1 MSKDFIVDNTPYRL
15 GKDTDGTIANIQ
27 EIHPIVFSIMLE
39 IDRICRKNNIPYALA
54 FGSALGLYN
63 YQGFIP
69 WDDDADIAIDY
80 FDVPRLVEAFKKD
93 LSDEFEFVCYEKDER
108 WNVCIPTMKVKKK
121 YGYMQDKNWYVIP
134 DRTKSYEG
142 FFVDIVAFM
151 GMKDAKTHRKLIHKA
166 QRRLVPYFIADGI
179 FRKDPLKLKKRIKEE
194 ERKVAEKYK
203 DANFVC
209 QSVII
214 PFQCPKINLYPR
226 EMIYPFREYEF
237 NGHMFYSFNDVVG
250 FCLTRYGEGC
260 LKHYDGEKYIDYFP
274 KKYRKTLHVRRFHF
288 PKDKEN

>member
-1 MSKDFIVDNTPYRL
+1 MSKDFIVDNTPYKL
-15 GKDTDGTIANIQ
+15 GKDIDGTIKNIQ
-27 EIHPIVFSIMLE
+27 DIHPIVFSIMLE
-39 IDRICRKNNIPYALA
+39 IDRVCRKNNIPYALA

-80 FDVPRLVEAFKKD
+80 FDIPRLVEAFKKD
-93 LSDEFEFVCYEKDER
+93 LSDEFEFVSYESDNR
-108 WNVCIPTMKVKKK
+108 YNVLIPTFKVKKK

-151 GMKDAKTHRKLIHKA
+151 GMKDAKTHHKLIAKS
-166 QRRLVPYFIADGI
+166 QRRLVGYFISDGI
-179 FRKDPLKLKKRIKEE
+179 FRKDPVKLKKKMKDE
-194 ERKVAEKYK
+194 EREIAEKYK

-214 PFQCPKINLYPR
+214 PFQSPKINLYPI
-226 EMIYPFREYEF
+226 EMIYPFKEYEF

-260 LKHYDGEKYIDYFP
+260 LKHYDGEKYVDYFP
-274 KKYRKTLHVRRFHF
+274 KKYRKTMHVRRFHI
-288 PKDKEN
+288 PKDQEN

>member
-1 MSKDFIVDNTPYRL
+1 MSADFIIDNYPYKL
-15 GKDTDGTIANIQ
+15 GKDIDGTLTSIQ
-27 EIHPIVFSIMLE
+27 DIHPIVFSIMLE
-39 IDRICRKNNIPYALA
+39 VDRICRKNNIPYALA

-80 FDVPRLVEAFKKD
+80 FDIPRLVEAFKKD
-93 LSDEFEFVCYEKDER
+93 LSSEFEFICYENDER
-108 WNVCIPTMKVKKK
+108 YNVLVPTMKVKKK

-151 GMKDAKTHRKLIHKA
+151 GMKDAKTHRRLLAKS
-166 QRRLVPYFIADGI
+166 QRRLVGYFISDGI
-179 FRKDPLKLKKRIKEE
+179 FRKDPLKLKKKMKVEE
-194 ERKVAEKYK
+194 GQVAQKYK

-214 PFQCPKINLYPR
+214 PFQRPKINLYPR
-226 EMIYPFREYEF
+226 EMIYPFKEYEF
-237 NGHMFYSFNDVVG
+237 NGHKFYSFNDIVG
-250 FCLTRYGEGC
+250 FCLTRYGEKC
-260 LKHYDGEKYIDYFP
+260 LKHYNGKEYVDYYP
-274 KKYRKTLHVRRFHF
+274 KKYRKTLHVRRFHI
-288 PKDKEN
+288 PKEKEN

>member
-1 MSKDFIVDNTPYRL
+1 MSEYIIDNYPYQL
-15 GKDTDGTIANIQ
+15 GKDKDGTKTTIKEIQ
-27 EIHPIVFSIMLE
+27 DIVFSIMLE

-80 FDVPRLVEAFKKD
+80 FDIPRLVEALEKD
-93 LSDEFEFVCYEKDER
+93 LSPEFEYICYEKDPR
-108 WNVCIPTMKVKKK
+108 YNILIPTIKVKKK
-121 YGYMQDKNWYVIP
+121 YGYMQDKNYWCLP

-151 GMKDAKTHRKLIHKA
+151 GMKDAKTHRKLLNKSK
-166 QRRLVPYFIADGI
+166 RRAVRYII
-179 FRKDPLKLKKRIKEE
+179 KDDILHIDPKGLKKKMKEE
-194 ERKVAEKYK
+194 ERLIAEKYRS
-203 DANFVC
+203 ANFVC

-214 PFQCPKINLYPR
+214 PFQKAKINLYPR
-226 EMIYPFREYEF
+226 EMIYPFREYLF
-237 NGHMFYSFNDVVG
+237 NGHKFYSFNNIVG
-250 FCLTRYGEGC
+250 FCLERYGEGC

-274 KKYRKTLHVRRFHF
+274 KCQRKTAHIRRFHL
-288 PKDKEN
+288 PKEK

>member
-1 MSKDFIVDNTPYRL
+1 MSKDFIVDNTPYKL
-15 GKDTDGTIANIQ
+15 GKDIDGTVKNIQ
-27 EIHPIVFSIMLE
+27 DIHPIVFSIMLE
-39 IDRICRKNNIPYALA
+39 IDRVCRKNNIPYALA

-80 FDVPRLVEAFKKD
+80 FDIPRLVEAFKKD
-93 LSDEFEFVCYEKDER
+93 LSDEFEFVSYESDNR
-108 WNVCIPTMKVKKK
+108 YNVLIPTFKVKKK

-151 GMKDAKTHRKLIHKA
+151 GMKDAKTHRKLIAKS
-166 QRRLVPYFIADGI
+166 QRRLVGYFISDGI
-179 FRKDPLKLKKRIKEE
+179 FRKDPVKLKKKMKDE
-194 ERKVAEKYK
+194 EREIAEKYK

-214 PFQCPKINLYPR
+214 PFQSPKINLYPI
-226 EMIYPFREYEF
+226 EMIYPFKEYEF

-260 LKHYDGEKYIDYFP
+260 LKHYDGEKYVDYFP
-274 KKYRKTLHVRRFHF
+274 KKYRKTMHVRRFHI
-288 PKDKEN
+288 PKDQEN

>member
-1 MSKDFIVDNTPYRL
+1 MSEYIIDNYPYPL
-15 GKDTDGTIANIQ
+15 GKDKDGTKTSIKEIQ
-27 EIHPIVFSIMLE
+27 DIVFSIMLE

-80 FDVPRLVEAFKKD
+80 FDIPRLIEAFDKD
-93 LSDEFEFVCYEKDER
+93 LGKEFEYICYEKDPR
-108 WNVCIPTMKVKKK
+108 YNILIPTIKVKKK
-121 YGYMQDKNWYVIP
+121 FGYMQDKNFWCLP

-151 GMKDAKTHRKLIHKA
+151 GMKDAKTHRKLIKKS
-166 QRRLVPYFIADGI
+166 QRRAVSYII
-179 FRKDPLKLKKRIKEE
+179 KDDILHIDPKGLKKKMKEE
-194 ERKVAEKYK
+194 ERLIAAKYRS
-203 DANFVC
+203 ANFVC

-214 PFQCPKINLYPR
+214 PFQKASINLYPR
-226 EMIYPFREYEF
+226 EMIYPFREYLF
-237 NGHMFYSFNDVVG
+237 NGHKFYSFNNIVG
-250 FCLTRYGEGC
+250 FCLERYGEGC

-274 KKYRKTLHVRRFHF
+274 KHRRKTAHIRRFHL
-288 PKDKEN
+288 PKI